1 MEEKR
6 QFFRAKRPILVYY
19 QVKGDS
25 APAKAS
31 ETKDIS
37 SGGMCFVSSGRFEKD
52 TVLIIEIHLPISHD
66 KIDACGKVLDS
77 QSNGEGKGFNTRLEF
92 VDTDP
97 ISLIRLQREIT

>member
-37 SGGMCFVSSGRFEKD
+37 SGGMCFVSARPFDKD
-52 TVLIIEIHLPISHD
+52 TVLSIEIHLPISHD
-66 KIDACGKVLDS
+66 QIDACGKVIES
-77 QSNGEGKGFNTRLEF
+77 QLIGEGKGYNTRLAF